1 MQFKELGSL
10 FNGSMFGG
18 DFATV
23 FSGQFKGKFS
33 ISDMDNLMAES
44 FKSQMKINADGVS
57 EYTMAQIQAKAAA
70 IDLTDSLTTEAVA
83 MASDADLSAKAATGK
98 LTYGKAIKD
107 NIDDA
112 EELMKALES
121 NGKLTEND
129 LNRLKMAKEAGG
141 DAYKNVAKGIV
152 ESSDAI
158 SDSIVTMSSSTQAV
172 GASLGAYFKGF
183 LATLKAIAPAIA
195 AVTIAVGTLAAVN
208 YATHGFTRAQEDAQ
222 NAAQEYNSAQT
233 ALSNLNSQY
242 DEQKQKI
249 EELQALKS
257 KGTITMSQEVELENL
272 QNQNTEL
279 ERQIELQQNLVG
291 VKQSASAK
299 SAEKASNTEQSYMEH
314 MQEQYGTVKG
324 WFMGAAGYLG
334 TYKDIDGTTTS
345 AALEWEKENKGN
357 TTIQGQVKANIEKLN
372 QKKEELVEVEKQLTE
387 SGNAK
392 DENLLSRQ
400 ETLASDIEDITN
412 SIGEQSNTLEE
423 WISQSTDANG
433 VITKGAEASVDS
445 WRKTLADIQNIGKSQ
460 KEIDLNNLDTF
471 FSSSKGGSIE
481 SMLEKIAKSGGSAED
496 ALAKFKS
503 TGLSLSDIDVSED
516 GFKRYFE
523 DIAKSANEAADVVN
537 KVNNNL
543 TISDIGTAFESKNAG
558 DNYVS
563 LNGYLKKAKELYD
576 QGLVG
581 TDDFKTVAEAISYNI
596 DSSTESFKANY
607 DKLQSYFTEDDDGNL
622 TDQGINNFL
631 TDLQNLNKGYATWD
645 ENNQKWTLN
654 MDNTAQAAKDM
665 GLSVQSFESILGRIQ
680 DYDNVGEFKFTSAI
694 EEFNEAK
701 DSLTQLQEVYDSM
714 GEGKEKEALGKKLE
728 QWTPLINQ
736 AEDDLASLP
745 KEVVTQLKFEYD
757 KSQLQQM
764 ANDATEQAKA
774 SGWGDITTNANAI
787 VTQENYKQKLLEGV
801 DISSASQ
808 NKIPI
813 YFDAENAIANLKAQL
828 GSGTLDQ
835 ETTLKVQAEIA
846 NLTGLQND
854 IIEAFQN
861 AHPEITPETD
871 PSVAN
876 ATFEEWIQSAE
887 GKKVIANVTADNKDA
902 IDKINELTNSKY
914 NGATINVDADTSNA
928 KSKIDGV
935 LSNDGKTI
943 VMDVDATTDEIQ
955 NQISN
960 LENGQTLLFK
970 AEVDGKV
977 QGIEAIKDENGDI
990 TYTANIDGVE
1000 RTVDEIK
1007 NEDGTIT
1014 YHADGEQPFDSDIQV
1029 AVDYIKAS
1037 QEEPETKVAL
1047 LDYIKS
1053 HQDDPE
1059 FKTALMDYIK
1069 SGQQDPDAK
1078 QALLDYIN
1086 SHQDEPSAKTAN
1098 VNYLKGSQQNPN
1110 SPVSGLVNWGL
1121 GAVKLPNL
1129 SLTGIIN
1136 WVSGGSGKGK
1146 LSGTAHIN
1154 GTAGLYPIPK
1164 LSGRALAMGTLQ
1176 DDSWLKPQWR
1186 TNKSETALTG
1196 EEGQELV
1203 VTRQNRWFT
1212 VGDKGAEFASIPAGS
1227 VVFDAKQ
1234 TKELLSKGFTYSRG
1248 KSYLSGTSYL
1258 GSSSGGFSF
1267 GGGASIYNAP
1277 SYSDSTP
1284 KSSTASTKA
1293 VQQAT
1298 QAATKAT
1305 EDFFDFVEIY
1315 LDREKDITDKATDS
1329 IEDATN
1335 LADKMSA
1342 NSTALTKIQSEISAN
1357 QQAYNRYMAQVNSVG
1372 LSENYASQIR
1382 NGSLNIENI
1391 TDENLKKQI
1400 DDYKKWYE
1408 NAKECADTVTELQRE
1423 EKKLS
1428 LERLEY
1434 IEDTYDAITKVHK
1447 SVQDINDSQLEYEE
1461 AMGFNNVSDSVK
1473 KVLQSSVDEQ
1483 QKIYDQNLQRL
1494 TDYQN
1499 EFNSLV
1505 SNGYLKEGSEEYNE
1519 AKAQL
1524 NDFIKEVNESAT
1536 ALIEFQDKLN
1546 EVEYK
1551 KIQNLID
1558 GFDRAVSKLDK
1569 WVSLQES
1576 RDNDVPES
1584 TYQDQIDT
1592 NNANIKENYNLR
1604 NEKLKE
1610 QALYDVNSKRYQ
1622 ELAEDINKI
1631 DEETLGLLADN
1642 EKLKNS
1648 IFELRFK
1655 PLDDAIEKYDK
1666 LSDELGDFYD
1676 LLNEDAFFTKQGGGT
1691 ADLVAGL
1698 ALMSQQIEVN
1708 KQKIADYRV
1717 GLDKL
1722 QESFDNG
1729 VISEKEFNEKSEE
1742 YISGVQNAAK
1752 ANNSLSNSITD
1763 LYLKQIKAEND
1774 YLQESIDKHKELLN
1788 QRKESDAYEKKVKSQ
1803 TKNINALKSQIQALE
1818 GTNNQQSQA
1827 ELKRLRAQLQ
1837 EAEDELTE
1845 TRTDHQYDV
1854 REHGYNALSDSL
1866 NEMYKDT
1873 EYAVTHSAEKQQE
1886 VIQSMLN
1893 TVVSSYA
1900 SAYEKINQI
1909 ITNTGWIG
1917 SSDFNSNQDELNTQ
1931 NGANNQV
1938 NNATQKPINTK
1949 PSDIANNTVTTPINS
1964 NDKVNA
1970 GIEHEI
1976 MQKPNTTNRP
1986 VAELKVSPTSI
1997 SLEEGKTATIK
2008 ASIRPT
2014 DAANKTLSW
2023 GTSNESVATCANGT
2037 VKAIKPGSC
2046 QILVSTTDGSGITQ
2060 NVSVTVTKK
2069 PDPPKPAP
2077 RPSSGGDGIPRVGDR
2092 VTLKAGQ
2099 SYFYDSWGTRPA
2111 GSLYNGVPNGVIIDG
2126 YSGAEYGG
2134 QSTMHGGFGVHIK
2147 GADGVYGDLGW
2158 VRLDQLEGYASGTE
2172 YVDKEKLAWTQEN
2185 KPEIIIRKKDGA
2197 MLTKLNP
2204 GDKVMDGKMTE
2215 NIWKLAKN
2223 YPNIMNAQN
2232 LGINLNH
2239 TIPDVEVG
2247 DRDASIVNHYDS
2259 LLTVNG
2265 NVDRDTLP
2273 ELKQILK
2280 ESYDYTVKNLVKDA
2294 RLMGK
2299 HKSI

>member
-1 MQFKELGSL
+1 MSFKNIGELFYKSGGFDFDELIDIIDSADDLKDVSKMFKSLDISKDAAEFALNASKYSDATDDIIDAVADLSNVSSGVSNVSSTIKGLGATIKSAILSPIGLATIAIGSFVGIMKLADAATVSFDEKLENSESSYNNYSQTSQEVGELKSQLEQVDAQIDSIKSKGKLTLSDKNDLQTLESQRKSLQDMLDVKERLENKEQKKAANDAVEVLKSEEDNPYYSSDTENRKKYQEDSQTTLFQNFDNSIAKAKDYKKELKNINSILDSGKENGEKISEGRKKSLEGQAKQYKKWISEIESDLDDTYTDILSQRKNFIDSDTGVALDGFDKYVDKIDSYTDKYDTYFGKQTEKQAEALSKIWEDDSFAQAQQKLVDAFRSGKDVSVKEITEQFPELVSACDDAGISVETLRDELMALADQDTGLTQIESDFEAFQSKAVSMINSLDAVNAAMVNSFSGKGLSIDIDKETGALSGDLVNIASLYGNLEGYDPSVLFEKTANGIHINREALRALQAQQEALQKQDFVNQETSLLDRYNQALAEVAAAKKNYGENSAEYTAAQVTADGLSSQLETVRQLASAYDGATSSYQKWLDAQSNGEEGDMYRTASETMKENGQKLYQEGRYNTEEFRAIAEYQSGQDLATASMEQVVAAYQSAENARNRYLTGTKEGIDNFMYDAQNTVPDLFEEVNGKLKFDLGDDKKLANALHISEEFAQNMLRAASEYSDNIVLGDTSGITDTSKSLEEMKSKAEEAKAKLQELSESNTNISADFNFDSTDVEDLSNQIERAKSNLDQFRNESGQVDLNIEGASEAVSILQTLIEQKQSVSQPAIMSVDTTGLDSSVADAVTKVQEYQSAINELNTLEQMKAVGIPVDTTQLDKAKAKVDSTFAELQSASQDGSL
-10 FNGSMFGG
+10 
-18 DFATV
+18 
-23 FSGQFKGKFS
+23 
-33 ISDMDNLMAES
+33 
-44 FKSQMKINADGVS
+44 KINADVS
-57 EYTMAQIQAKAAA
+57 VDT
-70 IDLTDSLTTEAVA
+70 S
-83 MASDADLSAKAATGK
+83 S
-98 LTYGKAIKD
+98 
-107 NIDDA
+107 
-112 EELMKALES
+112 
-121 NGKLTEND
+121 
-129 LNRLKMAKEAGG
+129 KEALNADISSMTPEITAKIKPVVSDG
-141 DAYKNVAKGIV
+141 DTKSALGDTTSNATVNYTKGTQEPPTDKNAKVNYTKGQQYKAEDKNAKVNYTKG
-152 ESSDAI
+152 
-158 SDSIVTMSSSTQAV
+158 TQAQPKSPV
-172 GASLGAYFKGF
+172 T
-183 LATLKAIAPAIA
+183 AT
-195 AVTIAVGTLAAVN
+195 VN
-208 YATHGFTRAQEDAQ
+208 YA
-222 NAAQEYNSAQT
+222 
-233 ALSNLNSQY
+233 L
-242 DEQKQKI
+242 
-249 EELQALKS
+249 
-257 KGTITMSQEVELENL
+257 
-272 QNQNTEL
+272 
-279 ERQIELQQNLVG
+279 
-291 VKQSASAK
+291 
-299 SAEKASNTEQSYMEH
+299 
-314 MQEQYGTVKG
+314 GTVAKP
-324 WFMGAAGYLG
+324 GAV
-334 TYKDIDGTTTS
+334 T
-345 AALEWEKENKGN
+345 
-357 TTIQGQVKANIEKLN
+357 V
-372 QKKEELVEVEKQLTE
+372 
-387 SGNAK
+387 
-392 DENLLSRQ
+392 
-400 ETLASDIEDITN
+400 
-412 SIGEQSNTLEE
+412 
-423 WISQSTDANG
+423 
-433 VITKGAEASVDS
+433 
-445 WRKTLADIQNIGKSQ
+445 
-460 KEIDLNNLDTF
+460 
-471 FSSSKGGSIE
+471 
-481 SMLEKIAKSGGSAED
+481 
-496 ALAKFKS
+496 
-503 TGLSLSDIDVSED
+503 
-516 GFKRYFE
+516 
-523 DIAKSANEAADVVN
+523 
-537 KVNNNL
+537 KVN
-543 TISDIGTAFESKNAG
+543 
-558 DNYVS
+558 Y
-563 LNGYLKKAKELYD
+563 
-576 QGLVG
+576 
-581 TDDFKTVAEAISYNI
+581 
-596 DSSTESFKANY
+596 
-607 DKLQSYFTEDDDGNL
+607 
-622 TDQGINNFL
+622 
-631 TDLQNLNKGYATWD
+631 
-645 ENNQKWTLN
+645 
-654 MDNTAQAAKDM
+654 
-665 GLSVQSFESILGRIQ
+665 
-680 DYDNVGEFKFTSAI
+680 
-694 EEFNEAK
+694 
-701 DSLTQLQEVYDSM
+701 
-714 GEGKEKEALGKKLE
+714 
-728 QWTPLINQ
+728 
-736 AEDDLASLP
+736 
-745 KEVVTQLKFEYD
+745 
-757 KSQLQQM
+757 
-764 ANDATEQAKA
+764 
-774 SGWGDITTNANAI
+774 
-787 VTQENYKQKLLEGV
+787 
-801 DISSASQ
+801 
-808 NKIPI
+808 
-813 YFDAENAIANLKAQL
+813 
-828 GSGTLDQ
+828 
-835 ETTLKVQAEIA
+835 
-846 NLTGLQND
+846 
-854 IIEAFQN
+854 
-861 AHPEITPETD
+861 
-871 PSVAN
+871 
-876 ATFEEWIQSAE
+876 
-887 GKKVIANVTADNKDA
+887 
-902 IDKINELTNSKY
+902 
-914 NGATINVDADTSNA
+914 DTS
-928 KSKIDGV
+928 
-935 LSNDGKTI
+935 GKPKF
-943 VMDVDATTDEIQ
+943 
-955 NQISN
+955 N
-960 LENGQTLLFK
+960 
-970 AEVDGKV
+970 
-977 QGIEAIKDENGDI
+977 
-990 TYTANIDGVE
+990 
-1000 RTVDEIK
+1000 
-1007 NEDGTIT
+1007 
-1014 YHADGEQPFDSDIQV
+1014 
-1029 AVDYIKAS
+1029 
-1037 QEEPETKVAL
+1037 
-1047 LDYIKS
+1047 
-1053 HQDDPE
+1053 
-1059 FKTALMDYIK
+1059 
-1069 SGQQDPDAK
+1069 
-1078 QALLDYIN
+1078 
-1086 SHQDEPSAKTAN
+1086 
-1098 VNYLKGSQQNPN
+1098 
-1110 SPVSGLVNWGL
+1110 
-1121 GAVKLPNL
+1121 
-1129 SLTGIIN
+1129 
-1136 WVSGGSGKGK
+1136 
-1146 LSGTAHIN
+1146 GTAHAN
-1154 GTAGLYPIPK
+1154 GTIHAFHDGNAHA
-1164 LSGRALAMGTLQ
+1164 SG
-1176 DDSWLKPQWR
+1176 DWSIKHD
-1186 TNKSETALTG
+1186 ETALVG
-1196 EEGQELV
+1196 ELGKETV
-1203 VTRQNRWFT
+1203 VRGGKFFT
-1212 VGDKGAEFASIPAGS
+1212 VGDDHAEFARLKAGDI
-1227 VVFDAKQ
+1227 VFNHKQ
-1234 TKELLSKGFTYSRG
+1234 TEELFKNGYVTSAGGRARVVTGGNFANGSAYSKGTWVFGNTG
-1248 KSYLSGTSYL
+1248 NGNIGGTGAIYT
-1258 GSSSGGFSF
+1258 GSSS
-1267 GGGASIYNAP
+1267 
-1277 SYSDSTP
+1277 YSASTP

-1293 VQQAT
+1293 VQQVT
-1298 QAATKAT
+1298 QAATKVT

-1335 LADKMSA
+1335 LVDKMSA

-1357 QQAYNRYMAQVNSVG
+1357 QQAYNRYMAQANSVG

-1408 NAKECADTVTELQRE
+1408 NAKKSNDAVTELQRQ
-1423 EKKLS
+1423 EKKLAQ
-1428 LERLEY
+1428 ERLSY
-1434 IEDTYDAITKVHK
+1434 IEDVYDAIVKVHK

-1461 AMGFNNVSDSVK
+1461 AMGFNNVSDAVK

-1524 NDFIKEVNESAT
+1524 NDFIKEINESAT

-1584 TYQDQIDT
+1584 TYQEQIDT

-1691 ADLVAGL
+1691 ADLAAGL
-1698 ALMSQQIEVN
+1698 ALISQQIEVN

-1873 EYAVTHSAEKQQE
+1873 EYAVTHSAEKQQA

-1997 SLEEGKTATIK
+1997 SLEEGKTAIIK

-2265 NVDRDTLP
+2265 NVDRDALP